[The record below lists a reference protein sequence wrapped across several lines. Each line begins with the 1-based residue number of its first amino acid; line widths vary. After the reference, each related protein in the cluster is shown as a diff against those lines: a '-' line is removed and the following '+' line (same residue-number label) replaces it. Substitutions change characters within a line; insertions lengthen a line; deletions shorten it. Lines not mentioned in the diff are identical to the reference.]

1 MVEGLE
7 VFNTISNLK
16 NFNEKLAD
24 FVLCCIENL
33 VRFHF
38 KQSRNEGEAGVNAK
52 VFHTLPVERK
62 TLMNHA
68 HNSGSERCQVP
79 CDARYV
85 RDVQS

>member
-7 VFNTISNLK
+7 VFTTICNLK
-16 NFNEKLAD
+16 NSNKETD
-24 FVLCCIENL
+24 FVLHCIENL

-52 VFHTLPVERK
+52 VFHTLPQERK
-62 TLMNHA
+62 TFMNHA
-68 HNSGSERCQVP
+68 PNSGSERCQVP
-79 CDARYV
+79 RDARYV